1 MTTEYK
7 IGDYVWFSYQKPQNG
22 IYTNALGKIVDIEY
36 RMSKEG
42 TCVKIQSW
50 KSIEN
55 TEDTFWV
62 FIGQL
67 ATDEDTIKSIT
78 AKLNTELKQKIKE
91 DILAYKNLKQKIEK
105 DILAYKNLID
115 KLQNQLS
122 EIEDII

>member
-1 MTTEYK
+1 MTSEHK
-7 IGDYVWFSYQKPQNG
+7 IGDYVWFSYQNPQNG
-22 IYTNALGKIVDIEY
+22 IYKSSLGKIVDIEY

-62 FIGQL
+62 FISQL

-78 AKLNTELKQKIKE
+78 TKLNTELKQKIKE
-91 DILAYKNLKQKIEK
+91 DILAYKNL
-105 DILAYKNLID
+105 ID

-122 EIEDII
+122 EIENII